1 MERWSNRRT
10 KKIETGLKRLRKVK
24 KAEEEQK
31 NLIILIFND
40 YTSIASE
47 AR

>member
-1 MERWSNRRT
+1 MIQYKNK

-24 KAEEEQK
+24 QAEEEK
-31 NLIILIFND
+31 RNLIILIFND
-40 YTSIASE
+40 YTPIASE